1 MPRRVR
7 AFVMTAVMGVLA
19 GCTPTTAGPMVMRLG
34 PGVPQQNF
42 FQLGLRAGPRLN
54 APQLSERGAND
65 PFQGD
70 AKPFQNE
77 QWGIDID
84 GSVTVPVSDRLSWH
98 LGLQGEFVGLP
109 VPAYGV
115 YTGLSYYIGS
125 ERLGLAPALSV
136 RGASDFGLG
145 NDDNQSGVFGDG
157 NGTVFGPATSSLF
170 GVEATCAFTV
180 QPEPGMS
187 LGLVP
192 FFSVQQSLVNP
203 GSQVTTHFYGAVV
216 AAQLKFGESRTKLEL
231 SGGFGRAHS
240 GDTSWNAPVMGA
252 RGGR

>member
-1 MPRRVR
+1 MPVRVR

-19 GCTPTTAGPMVMRLG
+19 ACTPTTAGPMVMRMG
-34 PGVPQQNF
+34 PGLPQENF
-42 FQLGLRAGPRLN
+42 FQVGVRAGPRLN
-54 APQLSERGAND
+54 APQLSERGEND
-65 PFQGD
+65 AFQGD
-70 AKPFQNE
+70 AKPFVAN
-77 QWGIDID
+77 QWGIALD
-84 GSVTVPVSDRLSWH
+84 GSVTVPVSERLAWH

-115 YTGLSYYIGS
+115 YTGVSYYIGS
-125 ERLGLAPALSV
+125 ERLGLSPALSL

-145 NDDNQSGVFGDG
+145 ENDS
-157 NGTVFGPATSSLF
+157 TSSLF
-170 GVEATCAFTV
+170 GAEATCAFTV

-192 FFSVQQSLVNP
+192 FISVQQSLVNP
-203 GSQVTTHFYGAVV
+203 GSQVTTYFYGAVV
-216 AAQLKFGESRTKLEL
+216 AAQLKFGETRTKLEL

-240 GDTSWNAPVMGA
+240 GDTSWNAPVVGA

>member
-7 AFVMTAVMGVLA
+7 PFVMTAVMGVLA

-34 PGVPQQNF
+34 PGMPRENF

-54 APQLSERGAND
+54 APQLSELGENGT
-65 PFQGD
+65 FQGD
-70 AKPFQNE
+70 AKPFQND
-77 QWGIDID
+77 QWGIDLD

-109 VPAYGV
+109 VPGYGV
-115 YTGLSYYIGS
+115 YSGVSYYVGS
-125 ERLGLAPALSV
+125 EKVGLAPALSV

-145 NDDNQSGVFGDG
+145 EPKSTN
-157 NGTVFGPATSSLF
+157 SLF
-170 GVEATCAFTV
+170 GAEATCAFTV
-180 QPEPGMS
+180 QPEPGTS

-203 GSQVTTHFYGAVV
+203 GSQVTTYFYGAVV
-216 AAQLKFGESRTKLEL
+216 AAQLKFGETRTKLEL

-240 GDTSWNAPVMGA
+240 GDTSWNAPVVGA

>member
-1 MPRRVR
+1 MPGRVR

-19 GCTPTTAGPMVMRLG
+19 GCAPTTAGPMVMRMG
-34 PGVPQQNF
+34 PGMPQENF

-54 APQLSERGAND
+54 APQLSERGENGA
-65 PFQGD
+65 FQGD
-70 AKPFQNE
+70 AKPFHSD
-77 QWGIDID
+77 QWGLNLD
-84 GSVTVPVSDRLSWH
+84 GSVTVPVGDQLSWH
-98 LGLQGEFVGLP
+98 LGLQGEFIGLP
-109 VPAYGV
+109 VPGYGV
-115 YTGLSYYIGS
+115 YTGLSYYVGS
-125 ERLGLAPALSV
+125 ERFGLAPALSV
-136 RGASDFGLG
+136 RGASNFGLG
-145 NDDNQSGVFGDG
+145 DTNS
-157 NGTVFGPATSSLF
+157 TSSLF
-170 GVEATCAFTV
+170 GVEATCALTV

-240 GDTSWNAPVMGA
+240 GDTSWNAPVAGV

>member
-1 MPRRVR
+1 MRGRVR
-7 AFVMTAVMGVLA
+7 TLVMAAAVGVLA
-19 GCTPTTAGPMVMRLG
+19 GCTPTTAGPMVMRMG
-34 PGVPQQNF
+34 PGLPQENF

-54 APQLSERGAND
+54 APQLSERGENGT
-65 PFQGD
+65 FHGD
-70 AKPFQNE
+70 AKPFHND

-98 LGLQGEFVGLP
+98 VGLQGEFVGLP
-109 VPAYGV
+109 VPGYGV
-115 YTGLSYYIGS
+115 YSGVSYYAGS

-145 NDDNQSGVFGDG
+145 ETDS
-157 NGTVFGPATSSLF
+157 TSSLF

-192 FFSVQQSLVNP
+192 FISVNQSLVNP
-203 GSQVTTHFYGAVV
+203 GSQVTTYFYGAVV
-216 AAQLKFGESRTKLEL
+216 AAQLKFGGTRTKLEL

-240 GDTSWNAPVMGA
+240 GDTHWNAPVVGA

>member
-1 MPRRVR
+1 
-7 AFVMTAVMGVLA
+7 MTAGVGVLA

-34 PGVPQQNF
+34 PGLPRENF
-42 FQLGLRAGPRLN
+42 FQLGVRAGPRLN
-54 APQLSERGAND
+54 APQLSERGEHGA
-65 PFQGD
+65 FQGD
-70 AKPFQNE
+70 AKPFINE
-77 QWGIDID
+77 QWGLDLD

-98 LGLQGEFVGLP
+98 LGLQGELVGLP
-109 VPAYGV
+109 VPGYGV
-115 YTGLSYYIGS
+115 YSGVSYYVGS
-125 ERLGLAPALSV
+125 ERLGLAPALSL

-145 NDDNQSGVFGDG
+145 DTDS
-157 NGTVFGPATSSLF
+157 TSSLF

-192 FFSVQQSLVNP
+192 FVSVQQSLVNP
-203 GSQVTTHFYGAVV
+203 GSQVTTYLYGAVV

-240 GDTSWNAPVMGA
+240 GDTRWNAPLAGV

>member
-1 MPRRVR
+1 MPRRVP

-19 GCTPTTAGPMVMRLG
+19 GCTPTTAGPMVMRMG
-34 PGVPQQNF
+34 PGMPDENF

-54 APQLSERGAND
+54 APQLSERGENST
-65 PFQGD
+65 FQGD
-70 AKPFQNE
+70 AKPFQND
-77 QWGIDID
+77 QWGIDLD
-84 GSVTVPVSDRLSWH
+84 GSVTVPVDDRLSWH

-115 YTGLSYYIGS
+115 YTGVSYYVGS
-125 ERLGLAPALSV
+125 ERLGLSPALSV

-145 NDDNQSGVFGDG
+145 NNDS
-157 NGTVFGPATSSLF
+157 TSSLF

-216 AAQLKFGESRTKLEL
+216 AAQVKFGETRTKVEL
-231 SGGFGRAHS
+231 SGGFGRARS
-240 GDTSWNAPVMGA
+240 GDTSWNAPVVGV

>member
-7 AFVMTAVMGVLA
+7 PFVMTAVMGVLA

-34 PGVPQQNF
+34 PGMPKDNF

-54 APQLSERGAND
+54 APQLSERGENGT
-65 PFQGD
+65 FQGD
-70 AKPFQNE
+70 AKPFNNE

-98 LGLQGEFVGLP
+98 VGLQGEFVGLP
-109 VPAYGV
+109 APGYGV
-115 YTGLSYYIGS
+115 YSGVSYYIGS
-125 ERLGLAPALSV
+125 EKVGMAPALSL

-145 NDDNQSGVFGDG
+145 DTDS
-157 NGTVFGPATSSLF
+157 TSSLF

-240 GDTSWNAPVMGA
+240 GDTHWNAPVAGV

>member
-7 AFVMTAVMGVLA
+7 PFVMTAVMGVLA

-34 PGVPQQNF
+34 PSVPKQNF

-54 APQLSERGAND
+54 APQLSERGENGT
-65 PFQGD
+65 FQGD
-70 AKPFQNE
+70 AKPFHND
-77 QWGIDID
+77 QWGINID
-84 GSVTVPVSDRLSWH
+84 GSVTVPVSERLSWH
-98 LGLQGEFVGLP
+98 VGLQGEFVGLP
-109 VPAYGV
+109 VPGYGV
-115 YTGLSYYIGS
+115 YSGMSYYIGS
-125 ERLGLAPALSV
+125 EKLGLAPALSF

-145 NDDNQSGVFGDG
+145 ETDS
-157 NGTVFGPATSSLF
+157 TSSLF

-192 FFSVQQSLVNP
+192 FYSVQQSLVNP

-240 GDTSWNAPVMGA
+240 GDTSWNAPLAGV